1 MLENKVAI
9 ITGGTRG
16 IGLAIVRNY
25 LNNGAKVILKDDL
38 TKVVKEIEITL
49 DTLKATYTKEQ
60 NQLYN
65 HIYSIVANSGSIV
78 LSDYVGK
85 VEQLLYLLYDLEGE
99 DKFLDFIFHDPTQT
113 YLNRVRSLLP
123 PMDDETRE
131 LVRKHLH
138 NYSYYH
144 LLTYDY
150 KTLKSIR
157 L

>member
-1 MLENKVAI
+1 MNKFVIKKKISHNNNTTTTTTNETATVQNLKENV
-9 ITGGTRG
+9 
-16 IGLAIVRNY
+16 
-25 LNNGAKVILKDDL
+25 
-38 TKVVKEIEITL
+38 
-49 DTLKATYTKEQ
+49 TYTKEQ
-60 NQLYN
+60 NKLYN
-65 HIYSIVANSGSIV
+65 HIHSIVGNSGSIV

-123 PMDDETRE
+123 PIDDDTRE

-138 NYSYYH
+138 NYTYDH

>member
-1 MLENKVAI
+1 MNKFVIKKKISHNNNTTTTNETTSSTVQKLKENV
-9 ITGGTRG
+9 
-16 IGLAIVRNY
+16 
-25 LNNGAKVILKDDL
+25 
-38 TKVVKEIEITL
+38 
-49 DTLKATYTKEQ
+49 TYTKEQ

-78 LSDYVGK
+78 LSDNVGK

-123 PMDDETRE
+123 PIDDDTRE
-131 LVRKHLH
+131 LIRKHLH
-138 NYSYYH
+138 NYAYDH

-150 KTLKSIR
+150 KILDSFKSIH
-157 L
+157 

>member
-1 MLENKVAI
+1 MNKFVIKKKISHNNNTTTKETTSSTVQNLKENI
-9 ITGGTRG
+9 
-16 IGLAIVRNY
+16 
-25 LNNGAKVILKDDL
+25 
-38 TKVVKEIEITL
+38 
-49 DTLKATYTKEQ
+49 TYTKEQ

-65 HIYSIVANSGSIV
+65 HIHSIVGNSGSIV
-78 LSDYVGK
+78 LSDVVGK
-85 VEQLLYLLYDLEGE
+85 VEQLLYLLYNLEGE

-138 NYSYYH
+138 NYVYDH

-150 KTLKSIR
+150 KTLESLK
-157 L
+157 